1 MQRAQV
7 DYMATPGPVNSLILD
22 LVTQFDTGW
31 VYSQAVAD
39 YSAKAQPD
47 LGIISNGA
55 NAYIGDLDL
64 DRVQKTIDID
74 TPIFAGQGTPV
85 KDGLKAADLVTNQFI
100 DQSIGLPAK

>member
-1 MQRAQV
+1 
-7 DYMATPGPVNSLILD
+7 
-22 LVTQFDTGW
+22 

-39 YSAKAQPD
+39 YTVKAQLD

-55 NAYIGDLDL
+55 NAYIGDFDL
-64 DRVQKTIDID
+64 DRVQKRIDID

-100 DQSIGLPAK
+100 DQWIGLPVE

>member
-1 MQRAQV
+1 MPQLTNCFTELVPLMQRAQV
-7 DYMATPGPVNSLILD
+7 DYMAPPG
-22 LVTQFDTGW
+22 
-31 VYSQAVAD
+31 
-39 YSAKAQPD
+39 
-47 LGIISNGA
+47 

-100 DQSIGLPAK
+100 DQSVGLPAK

>member
-1 MQRAQV
+1 VLAARSAAMPQLTNCFTELVPLMQRAQV
-7 DYMATPGPVNSLILD
+7 DYMATPG
-22 LVTQFDTGW
+22 
-31 VYSQAVAD
+31 
-39 YSAKAQPD
+39 
-47 LGIISNGA
+47 

>member
-1 MQRAQV
+1 
-7 DYMATPGPVNSLILD
+7 
-22 LVTQFDTGW
+22 

-39 YSAKAQPD
+39 YTVKAQLD
-47 LGIISNGA
+47 LGVISNGA
-55 NAYIGDLDL
+55 NAYIGDFDL

-100 DQSIGLPAK
+100 DQSIGLPVK